1 MNATVVF
8 ATTVFLSAFLLFQI
22 QPIVAKMILPWFG
35 GSSSVWST
43 CIVFFQTVLLLGYG
57 YVHWLNERVARARQ
71 PIVHAVLLLLSLAT
85 LPVAADA
92 AWKGTTLE
100 YPSLAVLA
108 VLAVACGAPYLL
120 LSTTGPLMQV
130 WYARVG
136 IASGDTSRTYR
147 LYALSNLASM
157 LALISYPVLIEPA
170 MAVQVQANVWSI
182 AYALFVVAALA
193 AAWLAWGAKGA
204 SATTPSTGPSAP
216 TSAARDDA
224 LRPGAGELAL
234 WIGLSATASILLLS
248 MTRHL
253 TQDIAPIPLLW
264 VLPLSI
270 YLLSFILCFDAPRY
284 YVRKVFL
291 PLLPL
296 SFIALDRVHDVYT
309 WVPLLVAVTCVSL
322 FVFCMV
328 LHGELVRRKPPVR
341 HLTLFYLM
349 LSIGGALGG
358 TLVGLI
364 APSIFNAYFELP
376 IGLVLCAVLVL
387 IVLWKEL
394 TPIWRTVFL
403 VLVVLYAY
411 RMAAVSFAYVDGYRA
426 VVRNFY
432 SQTRVEDI
440 VDPTFGVRR
449 VMLHGRINH
458 GEQYLDEK
466 MRRVATAYFCERSGI
481 GRVFRSLP
489 EDRPRKMG
497 VLGLG
502 TGTLAVYGRPGDE
515 MRIYEINDQ
524 VLDLAQREFTFLSDS
539 AARIVS
545 VLGDGR
551 LMLER
556 EPDQQFDVLAM
567 DAFSGDS
574 VPTHLVTVEAIREYL
589 RHMRPD
595 GYLIFNITNHYLDLR
610 PVMAAAAAALG
621 KVALA
626 YEVTTVADDD
636 VCRRSHFALIIDP
649 SRLDNL
655 PELLR
660 DFKRLEPR
668 PGFKPWTDNFSNLVG
683 ILKRL

>member
-1 MNATVVF
+1 MSAMVIF
-8 ATTVFLSAFLLFQI
+8 ASTVFLSAFLLFQI

-35 GSSSVWST
+35 GSSSVWSV
-43 CIVFFQTVLLLGYG
+43 CIVFFQSVLLLGYG
-57 YVHWLNERVARARQ
+57 YVHWLHEKVSRARQ
-71 PIVHAVLLLLSLAT
+71 PLVHGVLLLVTLVT

-92 AWKGTTLE
+92 SWKGMTLD
-100 YPSLAVLA
+100 YPGLAVLT
-108 VLAVACGAPYLL
+108 VLAAACGAPYLL
-120 LSTTGPLMQV
+120 LSTTGPLMQA

-136 IASGDTSRTYR
+136 LGGGEGSSAYR

-157 LALISYPVLIEPA
+157 LALLSYPVIFEPMLA
-170 MAVQVQANVWSI
+170 LQSQANMWSI
-182 AYALFVVAALA
+182 AYVVFVGLALGTV
-193 AAWLAWGAKGA
+193 WLTWR
-204 SATTPSTGPSAP
+204 ATTNDP
-216 TSAARDDA
+216 AAGMGATPAAQAADDDTP
-224 LRPGAGELAL
+224 RPPASELAL
-234 WIGLSATASILLLS
+234 WIGLSATASILLLA

-253 TQDIAPIPLLW
+253 TQDIAPVPFLW

-284 YVRKVFL
+284 YVRKLFL
-291 PLLPL
+291 PLLPVA
-296 SFIALDRVHDVYT
+296 FIALDQVKDVYT
-309 WVPLLVAVTCVSL
+309 WIPVLVTVTCVSL

-364 APSIFNAYFELP
+364 APAVFNAYYELP
-376 IGLVLCAVLVL
+376 IGLFLCGALTLLV
-387 IVLWKEL
+387 VWKEL
-394 TPIWRTVFL
+394 SKTWRVLLL
-403 VLVVLYAY
+403 VLLALYGVRLA
-411 RMAAVSFAYVDGYRA
+411 MLSIAYVDGFRA

-432 SQTRVEDI
+432 SQTRVED
-440 VDPTFGVRR
+440 VQDPDYGMRR

-466 MRRVATAYFCERSGI
+466 LRRTPTAYFCERGGI
-481 GRVFRSLP
+481 ARVFRSLP
-489 EDRPRKMG
+489 QDRPRKLG

-502 TGTLAVYGRPGDE
+502 TGTLAVFGRPGDE
-515 MRIYEINDQ
+515 MRIYEINEQ
-524 VLDLAQREFTFLSDS
+524 VLDLARSEFTFLSDS
-539 AARIVS
+539 AAKIVP

-574 VPTHLVTVEAIREYL
+574 LPTHLITVEAIRAYF

-595 GYLIFNITNHYLDLR
+595 GYLVFNITNHYLDLK
-610 PVMAAAAAALG
+610 PVMAAAAAELG
-621 KVALA
+621 KVALS
-626 YEVTTVADDD
+626 YQITEVARDDI
-636 VCRRSHFALIIDP
+636 CRPSHFAIIVDP
-649 SRLDNL
+649 KQAENL
-655 PELLR
+655 PELMR

-668 PGFKPWTDNFSNLVG
+668 PGFKAWTDNYSNLFG